1 MPRFEPSFA
10 LKPLQQV
17 TPAALVVVQQT
28 VAFVGI
34 NRNPQATSQRIPV
47 ALAMYDLQQLKFL
60 YRYFDASIQPDVL
73 LPAGELI
80 IKPNLHTLT
89 DTAALEPA
97 SDKLFHGDDTYIV
110 VEIPSTGEVRLLSLT
125 NGSVVSPTV
134 TNMRAFESWEIGVMS
149 VGQFVP
155 LLKI

>member
-1 MPRFEPSFA
+1 MPRFEPSFT

-17 TPAALVVVQQT
+17 TPAALVIVQQT

-34 NRNPQATSQRIPV
+34 NRNPQATSQRVPA

-60 YRYFDASIQPDVL
+60 YRHFDAGQPDVL
-73 LPAGELI
+73 VPSGELI
-80 IKPNLHTLT
+80 IRPNLHTLT

-110 VEIPSTGEVRLLSLT
+110 VEIPGSGEVRLLSLT
-125 NGSVVSPTV
+125 NGSVASPTV
-134 TNMRAFESWEIGVMS
+134 AAMRAFESWEIGVMS
-149 VGQFVP
+149 MGEFVP

>member
-17 TPAALVVVQQT
+17 SPAALVIVQQT
-28 VAFVGI
+28 VAFVVS
-34 NRNPQATSQRIPV
+34 NRNPQAAAQRVPV

-60 YRYFDASIQPDVL
+60 CRYFDAGLPEVL
-73 LPAGELI
+73 VPTGELI

-89 DTAALEPA
+89 DTAAVQPA
-97 SDKLFHGDDTYIV
+97 SDKLFHGDDTYVV
-110 VEIPSTGEVRLLSLT
+110 VEIPGIGEVRLLSLT
-125 NGSVVSPTV
+125 NGSLVSPTV

-149 VGQFVP
+149 MGEFVP

>member
-34 NRNPQATSQRIPV
+34 HRNPQATSQRAPL

-60 YRYFDASIQPDVL
+60 YRYFDAGQPDVL
-73 LPAGELI
+73 LPTGELI
-80 IKPNLHTLT
+80 IRPNLHTLT
-89 DTAALEPA
+89 DTAAVQPA

-110 VEIPSTGEVRLLSLT
+110 VEIPGSAEVRLLSLT
-125 NGSVVSPTV
+125 NGSVMSPTV
-134 TNMRAFESWEIGVMS
+134 ANMRAFESWEIGVMS
-149 VGQFVP
+149 MGEFVP